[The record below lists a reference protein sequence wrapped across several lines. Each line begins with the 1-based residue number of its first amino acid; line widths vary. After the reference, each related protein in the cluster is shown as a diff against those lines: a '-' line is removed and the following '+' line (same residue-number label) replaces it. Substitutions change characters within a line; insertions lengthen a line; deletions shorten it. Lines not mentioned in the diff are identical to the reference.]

1 MQKLI
6 ILLFIASTSSN
17 FVCNV
22 HKRPDDW
29 ILLEKANLSELKR
42 DSAKVTYQNA
52 DITFYGPGSLLLTTT
67 ISFGFFMKIE
77 NHSNNDVKIP
87 RNLFQL
93 ISQNPE
99 LKFDVKK
106 YNYSDSILVGALSK
120 IDGESLV
127 FQSIENFSEKKYKE
141 VLKKDTL
148 ALMFNGQKLYNLVGK
163 NY

>member
-1 MQKLI
+1 M
-6 ILLFIASTSSN
+6 FIASTSNN
-17 FVCNV
+17 FVCNI

-29 ILLEKANLSELKR
+29 ILLEKSNLSELKR

-52 DITFYGPGSLLLTTT
+52 EITFYGPGSLLLTTT

-77 NHSNNDVKIP
+77 NHGNYDVKIP

-93 ISQNPE
+93 VSQNPQ

-106 YNYSDSILVGALSK
+106 YNYADSILVGSVAK

-127 FQSIENFSEKKYKE
+127 FQSIENFSEKRYTE

-148 ALMFNGQKLYNLVGK
+148 TLLFNGQTLYKLIGK